1 VGDMVDIYVARS
13 SDVKVNGK
21 TIEGL
26 QSIELKVVRPQ
37 TSIGQIGTNE
47 RIAVED
53 GLLTVTGKLKVIS
66 TCPALDELLTKPME
80 EAQFQL
86 VVTLKRGDKTYVL
99 AFDECYLEDKTLEL
113 AANGVAVSTYTF
125 TATRMRKGE

>member
-1 VGDMVDIYVARS
+1 MVDIYVARS
-13 SDVKVNGK
+13 SEVKVNGQ

-26 QSIELKVVRPQ
+26 QSIELKVVRPNI
-37 TSIGQIGTNE
+37 SIGQIGTNE

-66 TCPALDELLTKPME
+66 TCPTLDELLLKPAE
-80 EAQFQL
+80 EASFQL
-86 VVTLKRGDKTYVL
+86 VITLKRGDKTMVL
-99 AFDECYLEDKTLEL
+99 SFDECMLEEKTLEL
-113 AANGVAVSTYTF
+113 AANGVAVSVYTF